1 MPAALSKPASSTP
14 AAVRVLR
21 LPWRSVSADRVRTAK
36 ALAFLSPWIVG
47 TLAFT
52 VYPVLA
58 SLYYSFTNY
67 NLGTPPVWAG
77 LTNWIELVHDPMVL
91 TSLVNTLYYTFASTT
106 LQLVVALV
114 IALAL
119 NARIAAR
126 GALRALF
133 YLPSMVPTVVTSIL
147 WVALFTPY
155 GGLINAALGVLHIP
169 APLWLESPRWA
180 MPALILMSLWGVGS
194 TAVIFLA
201 GLQDVPRHLYE
212 QARVDGAGTWAQFR
226 LVTLPLLS
234 PIVLLNGILALIAGM
249 QTFTQAYIMTQGGPL
264 NTTFLYPLYLFQTAL
279 QNLNMGYA
287 SALAWLLFAII
298 FVLSLA
304 GLRLTRRAVF
314 YA

>member
-304 GLRLTRRAVF
+304 VLRLTRRAVF